1 MCALITRDGGK
12 NGPLLA
18 TYVTKYF
25 HDMSAHFAAAFRHVK
40 SGGQATYI
48 IGNSTFYGHV
58 VPAERWYASLLR
70 AAGFTDV
77 RISVLRKRNSNLAL
91 YEYEVTAS
99 TAVSRPSRS
108 FAGHRQR
115 AEALRHRHHLDDV
128 DVHVRRQG
136 RRPVHR
142 LGHVAGFQ
150 RVYSLRRPGRPGPG
164 HPRTGPRRIRCRRTG
179 PARRW

>member
-25 HDMSAHFAAAFRHVK
+25 HDMSAHFGAAFRHVK
-40 SGGQATYI
+40 TGGQAIYI

-99 TAVSRPSRS
+99 RP
-108 FAGHRQR
+108 
-115 AEALRHRHHLDDV
+115 
-128 DVHVRRQG
+128 
-136 RRPVHR
+136 
-142 LGHVAGFQ
+142 
-150 RVYSLRRPGRPGPG
+150 
-164 HPRTGPRRIRCRRTG
+164 
-179 PARRW
+179 